1 MARGK
6 RISIRK
12 KNNNKH
18 NNVLVLND
26 DEVHFLLEAA
36 TDLLGFYRIG
46 SIDKDIYPKFDQPDV
61 ITLVNVL
68 NRYKDAVH

>member
-1 MARGK
+1 MLGVMADYNTEREYD
-6 RISIRK
+6 
-12 KNNNKH
+12 NH
-18 NNVLVLND
+18 NELYLTN

-36 TDLLGFYRIG
+36 TDLLGFYRVG
-46 SIDKDIYPKFDQPDV
+46 NIDKDIYPKPEQLDV